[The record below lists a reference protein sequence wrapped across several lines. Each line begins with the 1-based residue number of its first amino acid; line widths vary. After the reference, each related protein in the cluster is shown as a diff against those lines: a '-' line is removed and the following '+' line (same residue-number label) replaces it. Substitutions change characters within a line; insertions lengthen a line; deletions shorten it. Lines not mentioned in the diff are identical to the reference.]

1 MRRDIAIA
9 GVVLTADDWDALD
22 EASRAELRPL
32 VDAVVEA
39 ELYEV
44 SSETSLD
51 HAGTRSAR
59 RG

>member
-1 MRRDIAIA
+1 MRRDIAVA
-9 GVVLTADDWDALD
+9 GIVLTADEWAELD
-22 EASRAELRPL
+22 EQTRTDLRG
-32 VDAVVEA
+32 DAVVVEA
-39 ELYEV
+39 FYDV